1 MSTRI
6 TDLPQAETLNGSE
19 VMPLVQN
26 GVTKKA
32 TLDFINL
39 ASPAALILQQTQQV
53 YGDTV
58 DVKTATDAVLVEAQ
72 SVLADTQVVLGQ
84 TIGVKNDTIALKLD
98 FETQYLGP
106 HPSAPTLNNEGD
118 PLEVGALYWDTTL
131 MAMFVWDGATWTAF
145 SSAVA
150 SVNGFIGEV
159 ILGFADV
166 GAAGLGANTNITS
179 LGGLTGDVATTT
191 GVQFDTAAPSAAGV
205 GKLTWN
211 TTDQT
216 LDLGLSAGG
225 VSMQIGQEVYYRV
238 KNGTAGV
245 IPNGSMVR
253 YTGTEGLSGN
263 ILVAP
268 ALANGGT
275 ASQTFLGLTTEALN
289 PGDSGFATHFGRVR
303 GIDTTGNPYGEVW
316 ADGDVIFASA
326 LVAGWLTK
334 NPPEA
339 PNNRVR
345 VGIVV
350 HAHPNGVLFV
360 NPTYGGKLSE
370 NEQVQL
376 AALADGDVLQY
387 DASQSR
393 FENRTLAGAG
403 IEPSGSAASSMAAH
417 LASPDPHPQ
426 YTTAAEASA
435 AAPVQSVAGKTG
447 AVSLTNADV
456 GLGNV
461 ANVLQAAAARM
472 LTAGNGLTGGGDLSA
487 DRSFVLGTPSTLTT
501 VTTNAVT
508 ATSHTHAVTFPVTSV
523 AGKTG
528 AVALAKADVGL
539 SNVDNT
545 SDANKPVST
554 ATQAALNQKMAL
566 PTGFLS
572 ITSADLNAMR
582 TPGFTGIYEPSC
594 TNLPVGGT
602 GYWYV
607 LVLQYSDTN
616 NVSQIAFPYGAASNS
631 GKIAYRTYYT
641 DTSWEPWKYLSVEG
655 HTHAISDVSGLQAAL
670 NLKFDLAGGTVT
682 GNTNIV
688 VNSASEALRI
698 TQTGAGLALR
708 VEDSANPD
716 STPFVVDA
724 NGNVG
729 VKTAAPAV
737 SFAVNASDA
746 ILVPIGS
753 TANRPAGATGY
764 LRFNTELTQFEG
776 YNGTAWGTIGG
787 GATGAAGNYVF
798 NLNDQNVTGSYSIPS
813 GKNAMTAGPIQIND
827 GVTVTVPDGST
838 WTVV

>member
-1 MSTRI
+1 MSVRI
-6 TDLPQAETLNGSE
+6 TDLPQATELNGSE
-19 VMPLVQN
+19 IMPLVQN

-53 YGDTV
+53 YQDTLG
-58 DVKTATDAVLVEAQ
+58 VKAETEDVLVETQ
-72 SVLADTQVVLGQ
+72 SVLGDTQVVLGQ
-84 TIGVKNDTIALKLD
+84 TIAVRNETEALKDD

-106 HPSAPTLNNEGD
+106 HAAPPTLDNEGN
-118 PLEVGALYWDTTL
+118 PLENGALYWDTSL

-159 ILGFADV
+159 VLGFADV
-166 GAAGLGANTNITS
+166 GAAGPGANTNITS
-179 LGGLTGDVATTT
+179 LGGLTGDVETAT
-191 GVQFDTAAPSAAGV
+191 GVQFNTAAPSAGAV

-216 LDLGLSAGG
+216 LDLGISAGG
-225 VSMQIGQEVYYRV
+225 VVLQVGQEVYYRV

-253 YTGTEGLSGN
+253 YTGTEGLTGN

-268 ALANGGT
+268 ALADGT
-275 ASQTFLGLTTEALN
+275 FASQTFLGLTTEVLN
-289 PGDSGFATHFGRVR
+289 PGDSGFATYFGRVR

-316 ADGDVIFASA
+316 ADGDVIFASS

-334 NPPEA
+334 VQPDA

-350 HAHPNGVLFV
+350 HADPNGTMFIR
-360 NPTYGGKLSE
+360 PTYGGKLSE

-376 AALADGDVLQY
+376 DSLADGDVLKY
-387 DASQSR
+387 VAANGR
-393 FENRTLAGAG
+393 FENMDFTTAQ
-403 IEPSGSAASSMAAH
+403 IEPLGAAAASMAAH
-417 LASPDPHPQ
+417 LLDADPHPQ
-426 YTTAAEASA
+426 YTTTAEASA

-447 AVSLTNADV
+447 VVSLTNADV

-461 ANVLQAAAARM
+461 ANVLQAAAARV
-472 LTAGNGLTGGGDLSA
+472 LTAGDGLTGGGDLSA
-487 DRSFVLGTPSTLTT
+487 DRTLTLGTPSTLTT
-501 VTTNAVT
+501 GTANAVT

-528 AVALAKADVGL
+528 AVALVKADVGL
-539 SNVDNT
+539 DQVDNT

-554 ATQAALNQKMAL
+554 ATA
-566 PTGFLS
+566 T
-572 ITSADLNAMR
+572 
-582 TPGFTGIYEPSC
+582 
-594 TNLPVGGT
+594 
-602 GYWYV
+602 
-607 LVLQYSDTN
+607 
-616 NVSQIAFPYGAASNS
+616 
-631 GKIAYRTYYT
+631 
-641 DTSWEPWKYLSVEG
+641 
-655 HTHAISDVSGLQAAL
+655 AL
-670 NLKFDLAGGTVT
+670 NLKFDKAGGSIT
-682 GNTNIV
+682 GNTNIT

-698 TQTGAGLALR
+698 TQTGTGLALR

-716 STPFVVDA
+716 TTPFAVDA

-753 TANRPAGATGY
+753 TANRPTGATGY
-764 LRFNTELTQFEG
+764 FRFNTELTQFEG
-776 YNGTAWGTIGG
+776 YNGTAWGTVGG
-787 GATGAAGNYVF
+787 GATGAPGNYVF
-798 NLNDQNVTGSYSIPS
+798 NLNDQNVTGDYTIPV
-813 GKNAMTAGPIQIND
+813 GKNALTAGPITVNN
-827 GVTVTVPDGST
+827 GVTVTVSDGSV

>member
-19 VMPLVQN
+19 IMPLVQN

-53 YGDTV
+53 YQDTLG
-58 DVKTATDAVLVEAQ
+58 VKSDTEGVLAETQ
-72 SVLADTQVVLGQ
+72 SVLGDTQVVLGQ
-84 TIGVKNDTIALKLD
+84 TIGVRNETQILKLD

-106 HPSAPTLNNEGD
+106 HASPPTLDNEGN
-118 PLEVGALYWDTTL
+118 PLENGALYWDTTL
-131 MAMFVWDGATWTAF
+131 MAMFVWDGTGWTAF

-159 ILGFADV
+159 VLGFADV
-166 GAAGLGANTNITS
+166 GAAGPGANSNITS
-179 LGGLTGDVATTT
+179 LSGLTGDIETAT
-191 GVQFDTAAPSAAGV
+191 GLQFDTLAPSAGAV

-211 TTDQT
+211 TADQT
-216 LDLGLSAGG
+216 LDLGVSAGG
-225 VSMQIGQEVYYRV
+225 VVMQIGQEVYYRV

-245 IPNGSMVR
+245 ISNGSMVR

-263 ILVAP
+263 ILVEP
-268 ALANGGT
+268 ALADGT
-275 ASQTFLGLTTEALN
+275 FASQTFLGLTTEVLN

-316 ADGDVIFASA
+316 ADGDVIFASS

-350 HAHPNGVLFV
+350 HAHPNGTMFIR
-360 NPTYGGKLSE
+360 PTYGGKLSE
-370 NEQVQL
+370 NEQVEL
-376 AALADGDVLQY
+376 TSLTDGDVLKY
-387 DASQSR
+387 VAANGR
-393 FENRTLAGAG
+393 FENMDFTTAQIETLGA
-403 IEPSGSAASSMAAH
+403 AASSMAAH
-417 LASPDPHPQ
+417 LLDADPHPQ
-426 YTTAAEASA
+426 YTTAAEAAA
-435 AAPVQSVAGKTG
+435 AAPVQSVAGKAG

-461 ANVLQAAAARM
+461 ANVLQAAAART

-501 VTTNAVT
+501 GTTNAVT

-528 AVALAKADVGL
+528 AVVLAKADVGL
-539 SNVDNT
+539 DQVDNT

-554 ATQAALNQKMAL
+554 ATA
-566 PTGFLS
+566 T
-572 ITSADLNAMR
+572 
-582 TPGFTGIYEPSC
+582 
-594 TNLPVGGT
+594 
-602 GYWYV
+602 
-607 LVLQYSDTN
+607 
-616 NVSQIAFPYGAASNS
+616 
-631 GKIAYRTYYT
+631 
-641 DTSWEPWKYLSVEG
+641 
-655 HTHAISDVSGLQAAL
+655 AL
-670 NLKFDLAGGTVT
+670 NLKFDKAGGSIT
-682 GNTNIV
+682 GNTNLV

-698 TQTGAGLALR
+698 TQTGTGLALR
-708 VEDSANPD
+708 VEDSANID

-764 LRFNTELTQFEG
+764 FRFNTELTQFEG
-776 YNGTAWGTIGG
+776 YNGTAWGAIGG

-798 NLNDQNVTGSYSIPS
+798 NLNDQNVTGDYAIPS